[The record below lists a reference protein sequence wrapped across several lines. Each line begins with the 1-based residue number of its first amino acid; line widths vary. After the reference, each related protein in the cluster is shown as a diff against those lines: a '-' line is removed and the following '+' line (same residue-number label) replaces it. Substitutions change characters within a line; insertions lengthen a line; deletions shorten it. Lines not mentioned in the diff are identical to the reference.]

1 MESSP
6 SDLPVE
12 TPAESGDQ
20 KEQAPFIQY
29 IPIHRLRV
37 SDQNVRRTNEKT
49 TCETNLNTLTANIK
63 QYGLLN
69 PLTVRQ
75 MAHPPNSDSTDENH
89 DNTYYEV
96 LAGQRRLRALQ
107 NLNWSSVP
115 CRVLPCK
122 DDETA
127 SMISFA
133 ENIQRLPMTMHD
145 KCVYIYKLYKL
156 HNENLK
162 VVSKLTNL
170 SVLTLKRYLNL
181 SQNLSASLHD
191 RLEEKGEDHLTI
203 GVADLLTKAVPNAEK
218 QEEVLDMLGDL
229 KSNREKREVLQSM
242 IEDPQTNLEDVIQDT
257 QKKSDMKKRNTRI
270 KRNPWVFDNDQN
282 PVPIPKRL
290 HGTVYD
296 LICKNGGM

>member
-1 MESSP
+1 MASSN
-6 SDLPVE
+6 SSSE
-12 TPAESGDQ
+12 PA
-20 KEQAPFIQY
+20 FIQF
-29 IPIHRLRV
+29 IPIQELRV
-37 SDQNVRRTNEKT
+37 SDQNVRQTNEKT
-49 TCETNLNTLTANIK
+49 TCETNLNTLTANIR

-69 PLTVRQ
+69 PLTVRR
-75 MAHPPNSDSTDENH
+75 SEDSEGSSSA
-89 DNTYYEV
+89 YEV

-107 NLNWSSVP
+107 NLNWTEVP
-115 CRVLPCK
+115 CRVLSCD

-145 KCVYIYKLYKL
+145 KCVQIHKLYKA

-162 VVSKLTNL
+162 AVSRITNL

-191 RLEEKGEDHLTI
+191 RLEEKGDDHLTI
-203 GVADLLTKAVPNAEK
+203 GVADLLTKAVPDADK
-218 QEEVLDMLGDL
+218 QEEVLEMLSDL
-229 KSNREKREVLQSM
+229 KSNREKREVLQNM
-242 IEDPQTNLEDVIQDT
+242 IEDPKTNLEEVIQET
-257 QKKSDMKKRNTRI
+257 QKKSNTKKRNTRI

-290 HGTVYD
+290 HSTVYD
-296 LICKNGGM
+296 LICKNSN